1 MSIVKKYSRT
11 VMGLSALGFASVTQI
26 AHADSQVE
34 SYPEELDKLIT
45 EAKSLGIAVAE
56 EPTKTVTSD
65 DDLKTHYDKLTTQ
78 LRELIASYKSAKA
91 DNDKAT
97 AAYEKAEA
105 EYQKALSAYE
115 EAKKSYNEQVI
126 EYEKQ
131 SKVYEDN
138 QKAVQSAKEAYE
150 KSLEKWNQSVQNDK
164 DALVKYQTDL
174 AAYNQA
180 LKDNAAAEQAYQNA
194 KRQYELDKF
203 KQSEIESAY
212 NIKKAEYDKVMTAY
226 NEKKAKYDADMI
238 KYQADMSK
246 YEADVKAYDKA
257 KIDYENR
264 LKQYQA
270 DVEALK
276 EFDKKTAEYQKKYQ
290 QYETELAKYNAAKA
304 EYDKQLAEIKANKG
318 KDGWLKEA
326 VSQNLIYKSEP
337 NAVAKVSTSKNA
349 QPISANG
356 IKRAFEAIQLKA
368 YYIDALVADSRSY
381 KIAID
386 STTTAPEKVSKIKGE
401 GGLGG
406 PDNKEFIAYRVG
418 RDSSVTIDYTN
429 LTNSTYA
436 GKPLS
441 KVSMTLDVDPSSINI
456 SEYGV
461 LAFAQNPQHGFNINF
476 RRNDQANG
484 HYALKFKVTMKFY
497 DADGKLI
504 DLKSDAY
511 LGLSSLNSTVGPG
524 TVEGFTLGNGTQE
537 VGITGSSIQ
546 KQGDKYYSTVPNNTS
561 NVFGQ
566 ANIDSPSNPYFWYMG
581 SALRLTGTAPS
592 FNIFSGDPEYVGRKR
607 IDSYIPGLW
616 MTVTSN
622 IAAKTAINP
631 GQPPVEPKK
640 PVSPAAS
647 EPVEPTAPKAP
658 KAPVKP
664 IEPEKP
670 TVTEPPKPDLTPVAP
685 PTPPT
690 PKLVQK
696 PNEPVDTAGEKPK
709 EPKVPR
715 VEKPKE
721 PTDNAG
727 TPPVKPVKPTPVSP
741 VKASIN
747 VNKVTIERITNWV
760 TTDGKVLK
768 NPVIDKDFKPKDNF
782 EGYEFVETKVEGNK
796 TTHIYQPIQ
805 KQTRWITTDG
815 KVLKNPVID
824 KDFKPKDNFEGY
836 EFVETKVEGNTT
848 THIYQPI
855 PKKTVTTIWVTEDG
869 QVLRPRENGEQP
881 KDNFDGYEYVR
892 TDKDKDGNIRH
903 IYKSVP
909 KKIVTTIWVTEDGQV
924 LRPRENGE
932 QPKDNF
938 DGYTYVRTEKDKDG
952 NIRHIYKPVPKQPK
966 EAPKAKELPKT
977 GDASAIAS
985 IIGLGL
991 TALGVTTLSRRKR

>member
-1 MSIVKKYSRT
+1 M
-11 VMGLSALGFASVTQI
+11 
-26 AHADSQVE
+26 
-34 SYPEELDKLIT
+34 
-45 EAKSLGIAVAE
+45 
-56 EPTKTVTSD
+56 
-65 DDLKTHYDKLTTQ
+65 
-78 LRELIASYKSAKA
+78 
-91 DNDKAT
+91 
-97 AAYEKAEA
+97 
-105 EYQKALSAYE
+105 
-115 EAKKSYNEQVI
+115 
-126 EYEKQ
+126 
-131 SKVYEDN
+131 YEDN

-741 VKASIN
+741 VKASIS
-747 VNKVTIERITNWV
+747 VNKVTSERITNWV

-991 TALGVTTLSRRKR
+991 TALGVTTLSRRKRQMKGE

>member
-1 MSIVKKYSRT
+1 M
-11 VMGLSALGFASVTQI
+11 
-26 AHADSQVE
+26 
-34 SYPEELDKLIT
+34 
-45 EAKSLGIAVAE
+45 
-56 EPTKTVTSD
+56 
-65 DDLKTHYDKLTTQ
+65 
-78 LRELIASYKSAKA
+78 
-91 DNDKAT
+91 
-97 AAYEKAEA
+97 
-105 EYQKALSAYE
+105 
-115 EAKKSYNEQVI
+115 
-126 EYEKQ
+126 
-131 SKVYEDN
+131 YEDN

-805 KQTRWITTDG
+805 KETRWITTDG

>member
-11 VMGLSALGFASVTQI
+11 VMGLSALGFASASPI

-34 SYPEELDKLIT
+34 SYPEELDKLIA
-45 EAKSLGIAVAE
+45 EAKSLGISVAE

-115 EAKKSYNEQVI
+115 EAKKSYDEQVI
-126 EYEKQ
+126 EYEKK

-246 YEADVKAYDKA
+246 YEADVKAYNQA

-264 LKQYQA
+264 LKQYKA

-276 EFDKKTAEYQKKYQ
+276 DFDKKTAEYQNQ
-290 QYETELAKYNAAKA
+290 HRQYEAELAKYNAAKA

-631 GQPPVEPKK
+631 GNPPIEPKK

-647 EPVEPTAPKAP
+647 EPVEPTAP

-782 EGYEFVETKVEGNK
+782 DGYEFVETKVEGNK
-796 TTHIYQPIQ
+796 TTHIY
-805 KQTRWITTDG
+805 K
-815 KVLKNPVID
+815 
-824 KDFKPKDNFEGY
+824 
-836 EFVETKVEGNTT
+836 
-848 THIYQPI
+848 PI

-892 TDKDKDGNIRH
+892 TDKDKDGNVTHIYKPIPKKTVTTIWVTEDGQVLRPRENGEQPKDNFDGYTYVRTEKDKDGNIRH
-903 IYKSVP
+903 IYKPIP
-909 KKIVTTIWVTEDGQV
+909 KKSVTTIWVTEDGQV

-952 NIRHIYKPVPKQPK
+952 NIRHIYKPVPKQPT
-966 EAPKAKELPKT
+966 AKELPKT

>member
-1 MSIVKKYSRT
+1 MRLTSSYGMKLKGDFKALETSIELYRKALRMLIPIINDGWDLIGEYRYVNQKYNLIEKWIHNTRT
-11 VMGLSALGFASVTQI
+11 NRARFDFDEQFPKFPTYLRRSAIAKALGIVS
-26 AHADSQVE
+26 
-34 SYPEELDKLIT
+34 SYRSNLENWEREGKGQTPKLSLTHFTYPAYYKGNLFRNFDPVNQTIELKVFKNNDWVYEVYQLK
-45 EAKSLGIAVAE
+45 
-56 EPTKTVTSD
+56 TSD
-65 DDLKTHYDKLTTQ
+65 CNYYQTHLTGKKQ
-78 LRELIASYKSAKA
+78 NVPIIQKKGRRFY
-91 DNDKAT
+91 T
-97 AAYEKAEA
+97 AF
-105 EYQKALSAYE
+105 SYE
-115 EAKKSYNEQVI
+115 E
-126 EYEKQ
+126 
-131 SKVYEDN
+131 
-138 QKAVQSAKEAYE
+138 
-150 KSLEKWNQSVQNDK
+150 
-164 DALVKYQTDL
+164 
-174 AAYNQA
+174 
-180 LKDNAAAEQAYQNA
+180 
-194 KRQYELDKF
+194 
-203 KQSEIESAY
+203 
-212 NIKKAEYDKVMTAY
+212 
-226 NEKKAKYDADMI
+226 
-238 KYQADMSK
+238 
-246 YEADVKAYDKA
+246 
-257 KIDYENR
+257 
-264 LKQYQA
+264 
-270 DVEALK
+270 
-276 EFDKKTAEYQKKYQ
+276 
-290 QYETELAKYNAAKA
+290 ETNLIPE
-304 EYDKQLAEIKANKG
+304 KG

-337 NAVAKVSTSKNA
+337 NAVAKVSASKNA

-892 TDKDKDGNIRH
+892 TDKDKDGNVTH
-903 IYKSVP
+903 VYKPIP
-909 KKIVTTIWVTEDGQV
+909 KKNVTTIWVTEDGQV

-952 NIRHIYKPVPKQPK
+952 NIRHIYKPVPKQPT
-966 EAPKAKELPKT
+966 AKELPKT

>member
-1 MSIVKKYSRT
+1 M
-11 VMGLSALGFASVTQI
+11 
-26 AHADSQVE
+26 
-34 SYPEELDKLIT
+34 
-45 EAKSLGIAVAE
+45 
-56 EPTKTVTSD
+56 
-65 DDLKTHYDKLTTQ
+65 
-78 LRELIASYKSAKA
+78 
-91 DNDKAT
+91 
-97 AAYEKAEA
+97 
-105 EYQKALSAYE
+105 
-115 EAKKSYNEQVI
+115 
-126 EYEKQ
+126 
-131 SKVYEDN
+131 YEDN

-741 VKASIN
+741 VKASIS
-747 VNKVTIERITNWV
+747 VNKVTSERITNWV

-892 TDKDKDGNIRH
+892 TDKDKDGNVTH
-903 IYKSVP
+903 VYKPIP
-909 KKIVTTIWVTEDGQV
+909 KKNVTTIWVTEDGQV

-991 TALGVTTLSRRKR
+991 TALGVTTLSRRKRQMKGE